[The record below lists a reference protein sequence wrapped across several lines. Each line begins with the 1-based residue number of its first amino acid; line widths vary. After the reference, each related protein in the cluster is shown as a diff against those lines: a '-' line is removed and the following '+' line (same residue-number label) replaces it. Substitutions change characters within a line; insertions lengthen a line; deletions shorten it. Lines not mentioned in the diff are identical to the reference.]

1 MGSQNTSTYG
11 NTQLLDYLT
20 TLHFTVV
27 VVVVYINTRKTT
39 FDFNFDF
46 YQSVG
51 SARFWLPGSE
61 SELLKKKR
69 DCKNFPIPEWFIKFQ
84 DKNKR
89 KK

>member
-51 SARFWLPGSE
+51 SARFWLPE

-69 DCKNFPIPEWFIKFQ
+69 DCKNFLIPEWFIKFQ

>member
-51 SARFWLPGSE
+51 SE

-69 DCKNFPIPEWFIKFQ
+69 DCKNFLIPEWFIKFQ

>member
-69 DCKNFPIPEWFIKFQ
+69 L
-84 DKNKR
+84 
-89 KK
+89 KKLPHS